1 MFQKFDSAI
10 FILNFVQVEEILRK
24 QLKKEAFVRGKEQQK
39 LNRFMF
45 SAKALANFRSDTSK
59 HQKV

>member
-45 SAKALANFRSDTSK
+45 SCS
-59 HQKV
+59 

>member
-24 QLKKEAFVRGKEQQK
+24 QLKKK
-39 LNRFMF
+39 L
-45 SAKALANFRSDTSK
+45 L
-59 HQKV
+59 